1 MQLQSGKPILLW
13 LIIIGYAIFA
23 ISGLSRT
30 ADILSMPMPK
40 KRYPALLSNEIAYVF
55 SLAGFLGSVVASAGV
70 AISSF
75 LRSRRAVGF
84 TAFFLASQVLV
95 FLSVLEA
102 IAFGR
107 TLPNFMFWT
116 FFGYWGIVISVS
128 TCAIVYLLKQKQG
141 KLAAMTST
149 GRQ

>member
-30 ADILSMPMPK
+30 ADILSMPMPE

-55 SLAGFLGSVVASAGV
+55 SLAGFFGSVVASAGV

-75 LRSRRAVGF
+75 LRSRRAVAF
-84 TAFFLASQVLV
+84 TALFLASQLLV

-102 IAFGR
+102 TAFGR

-116 FFGYWGIVISVS
+116 FFGYWGVVISVS

-141 KLAAMTST
+141 NLL
-149 GRQ
+149 Q